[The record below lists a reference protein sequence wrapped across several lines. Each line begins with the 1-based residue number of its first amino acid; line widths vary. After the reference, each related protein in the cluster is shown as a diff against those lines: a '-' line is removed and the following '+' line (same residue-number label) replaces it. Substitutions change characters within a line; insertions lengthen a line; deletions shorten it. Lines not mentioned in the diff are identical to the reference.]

1 MSIFLS
7 LGRQRLK
14 AALAYRGDLAA
25 SALSNVLIV
34 CTGLV
39 FLVALMD
46 KVPRMG
52 DWSRAQMVFTW
63 GFAECA
69 IGVLYLLFGGL
80 FVANHRYILGGELD
94 RTLLRPANPLGQL
107 LAENLGIDDVS
118 VILVGLAVMG
128 WAAPGIEGVESWR
141 WLLLPFF
148 LLSATFTLG
157 GLLIGFV
164 SVGLRLHHR
173 GTAVG
178 LVSHLAIFNRY
189 PIDLFGPPLRWLLTF
204 ALPLAFAG
212 FYPASFFLGGD
223 RFLVYAVATPAVALT
238 TLSLGY
244 AAWHHGLRSWSST
257 GT

>member
-1 MSIFLS
+1 MAIILH
-7 LGRQRLK
+7 LTRQRLK
-14 AALAYRGDLAA
+14 AALAYRGDLVA
-25 SALSNVLIV
+25 SAASNVLIV

-39 FLVALMD
+39 FLLALMER
-46 KVPRMG
+46 VPSMG
-52 DWSRAQMVFTW
+52 VWSRAQMVFCW

-94 RTLLRPANPLGQL
+94 RTLVRPANPLLQV
-107 LAENLGIDDVS
+107 LAENLGIDDIS
-118 VILVGLAVMG
+118 VILVGGGVMA
-128 WAAPGIEGVESWR
+128 WASPGLGDVPAWR
-141 WLLLPFF
+141 WLLLPVF
-148 LLSATFTLG
+148 LVCAALTLG
-157 GLLIGFV
+157 GLLVGFV

-189 PIDLFGPPLRWLLTF
+189 PIDLFGLPLRLLLTF

-212 FYPASFFLGGD
+212 FYPASFFIGND
-223 RFLVYAVATPAVALT
+223 AWFSFAVATPLVAAT

-244 AAWHHGLRSWSST
+244 AAWSSGLRHWAST

>member
-1 MSIFLS
+1 MSIFLV
-7 LGRQRLK
+7 LGQQRLK
-14 AALAYRGDLAA
+14 AALAYRGDLVA

-34 CTGLV
+34 STGLV
-39 FLVALMD
+39 FLLALMD

-52 DWSRAQMVFTW
+52 AWSREQMVFAW

-69 IGVLYLLFGGL
+69 IGLLYLLFGGL

-107 LAENLGIDDVS
+107 LAENLGIDDIS
-118 VILVGLAVMG
+118 VILVGLGVMG
-128 WAAPGIEGVESWR
+128 WAAPGIEGVPHWR
-141 WLLLPFF
+141 WLPLPVF
-148 LLSATFTLG
+148 LMAATLTLG

-189 PIDLFGPPLRWLLTF
+189 PIDLFGAPLRWLLTF
-204 ALPLAFAG
+204 GLPLAFAG
-212 FYPASFFLGGD
+212 FYPASFFLGTD
-223 RFLVYAVATPAVALT
+223 AWLPYALATPLVALG

-244 AAWHHGLRSWSST
+244 AAWSHGLRSWSST